1 MNKHSIACIVII
13 TLAACSKK
21 GQTYKPMTETITES
35 VYASGTIIS
44 KDQYQVFPKTSG
56 IIESRMVNEGDSIAK
71 NGILYAIVNESSR
84 LNREN
89 AALAAEFADSR
100 NNQDKIKELKTG
112 IQLAKK
118 KLEQD
123 SLLYVRQKA
132 LWEQNIGSQLQLEQ
146 SELAYQNS
154 RTNYESSLL
163 KLSELMK
170 QIRFSE
176 LQSRKSLQLSS
187 SLDDDRLVRSSLNGK
202 VYSLLKEVGEM
213 VSPQTPLA
221 VVGSA
226 TEFIIQLQ
234 VDEYDIVK
242 IKKGQIVYI
251 TLDSYKG
258 RSFKAEISK
267 VYPIMNERTKTFT
280 VEALFIEKPPIL
292 FPNLTVEANIVLQTK
307 ENAITIPRTYLIND
321 SFVLDSEGNR
331 KRVQTGLKDYQKIEI
346 LSGVTSNE
354 TLKIPE

>member
-1 MNKHSIACIVII
+1 MNKHIIAYFVLIA
-13 TLAACSKK
+13 LSACGKK
-21 GQTYKPMTETITES
+21 SQTFKPTTETITES

-56 IIESRMVNEGDSIAK
+56 IIESRLVNEGDSIAR
-71 NGILYAIVNESSR
+71 NGILYTIVNESSR

-100 NNQDKIKELKTG
+100 NNQDKIRELKTG

-132 LWEQNIGSQLQLEQ
+132 LWDQNIGSQLQLEQ

-154 RTNYESSLL
+154 KTNYESGLL
-163 KLSELMK
+163 RLSELMK

-187 SLDDDRLVRSSLNGK
+187 SLDDDRLVRSLQNGK

-213 VSPQTPLA
+213 VNPQTPVA

-242 IKKGQIVYI
+242 IKLGQIVYI
-251 TLDSYKG
+251 SLDSYKG
-258 RSFKAEISK
+258 KSFKARISK

-280 VEALFIEKPPIL
+280 VEALFIDTPPVL
-292 FPNLTVEANIVLQTK
+292 YPNLTVEANIVLQTK
-307 ENAITIPRTYLIND
+307 ENAITIPRSYLIND
-321 SFVLDSEGNR
+321 SFVLDSEGH
-331 KRVQTGLKDYQKIEI
+331 KKPVQTGLKDYKKIEI
-346 LSGVTSNE
+346 ISGVKDNE
-354 TLKIPE
+354 TLRIPE